1 MMDLSLK
8 RIVAYIIDVCLVSLV
23 VYMLNLLPIDPYKD
37 KYYDTYESYQE
48 YVENSNGSSSNEEE
62 IKAFTYDLAKYRTYS
77 SMYSAGALIMYF
89 GIIQYALKGQTV
101 GKKLMKL
108 RVVSNNDKKLTVWN
122 YILRIVILNN
132 VIFTA
137 INIGGVY
144 FLNVDKYYYLSYVVS
159 MLTSLVSLLILMMI
173 MFRNDGRGL
182 HDYLANTKVIEDVVI
197 NSSNTDNKETI
208 KEKVE
213 KKEKKKK

>member
-1 MMDLSLK
+1 MMNLSLK

-23 VYMLNLLPIDPYKD
+23 VGLLNYLPIDPYKE
-37 KYYDTYESYQE
+37 KYQDTYKSYQE

-62 IKAFTYDLAKYRTYS
+62 IKAYTYDLAKYRTYS
-77 SMYSAGALIMYF
+77 SMYSAGALIIYF

-101 GKKLMKL
+101 GKKLMKI

-132 VIFTA
+132 VIFTF

-144 FLNVDKYYYLSYVVS
+144 VFNVDKYYYLSYVVS

-182 HDYLANTKVIEDVVI
+182 HDYLANTKVVEETVVNDAI
-197 NSSNTDNKETI
+197 VENKETI

>member
-8 RIVAYIIDVCLVSLV
+8 RIVAYLIDVCLISFVIWL
-23 VYMLNLLPIDPYKD
+23 LNFLPIDPYKA
-37 KYYDTYESYQE
+37 KYNETYESYQE

-77 SMYSAGALIMYF
+77 SVYSAVALIAYF
-89 GIIQYALKGQTV
+89 GVIQYALKGQTV
-101 GKKLMKL
+101 GKKLLKL

-132 VIFTA
+132 IIFTA

-144 FLNVDKYYYLSYVVS
+144 VLNVDKYYYLSYVVS

-173 MFRNDGRGL
+173 MFRHDGRGL
-182 HDYLANTKVIEDVVI
+182 HDYLANTKVIENAVI
-197 NSSNTDNKETI
+197 NSSSNKETI

>member
-77 SMYSAGALIMYF
+77 SMYSAGALMIYF

-108 RVVSNNDKKLTVWN
+108 RVVSNNDKKLTIWN

-132 VIFTA
+132 IIFTA

-144 FLNVDKYYYLSYVVS
+144 VLNVDKYYYLSYVVS
-159 MLTSLVSLLILMMI
+159 MLTSLVSLLILLMI

-182 HDYLANTKVIEDVVI
+182 HDYLANTKVIEDAVI
-197 NSSNTDNKETI
+197 NSSSNKETI

-213 KKEKKKK
+213 KKEKKMK

>member
-8 RIVAYIIDVCLVSLV
+8 RIVAYLIDVCLISFVIWLFN
-23 VYMLNLLPIDPYKD
+23 YLPIDPYKA
-37 KYYDTYESYQE
+37 KYNDTYESYQK
-48 YVENSNGSSSNEEE
+48 YVENSNGSSSNEDEL
-62 IKAFTYDLAKYRTYS
+62 KTFTYDLAKYRTYS
-77 SMYSAGALIMYF
+77 SMYSAGALIIYF
-89 GIIQYALKGQTV
+89 GIIQYALKGQTI

-108 RVVSNNDKKLTVWN
+108 RVVSNNDKKLTLGN

-144 FLNVDKYYYLSYVVS
+144 VLNVDKYYYLSYVVS

-197 NSSNTDNKETI
+197 NSSKTENKETI
-208 KEKVE
+208 KDKVK
-213 KKEKKKK
+213 KKEKKMK